1 MGARESLNGRKN
13 KARRKDQTSSK
24 RSPPFWL
31 LIIRKKGLVPRGSSR
46 RSLLFFVPYFSARLD
61 FPSPPLCAPGSPRML
76 WGREWVKD
84 NKSIASTSHFKLV
97 IKIMYPF
104 NDPGEGEGKQSWTE
118 GSEA

>member
-1 MGARESLNGRKN
+1 MA
-13 KARRKDQTSSK
+13 
-24 RSPPFWL
+24 P
-31 LIIRKKGLVPRGSSR
+31 IRKKGLVPRGSSR
-46 RSLLFFVPYFSARLD
+46 RSLLFFVPYFSVRLD
-61 FPSPPLCAPGSPRML
+61 FPSPPLSAPGSPRML

-118 GSEA
+118 GSEAKLLPLDTR